1 MGALGA
7 ALAAAA
13 GAIAKTVS
21 NANKKKSGG
30 TSSGGSSGSGRSS
43 GKTTSSGGSGRSS
56 GKTIEQYQAD
66 YNAAKAKGDQAGM
79 DAAHAGAEAIRA
91 QQGYRGGADGS
102 QHISLG
108 SSGSTGS
115 TTSGTSGG
123 SSGSSS
129 GRKFYSGQYDQ
140 NLDYKALADE
150 AARNGNMAQAAIYE
164 QMRNQ
169 KITDQNLGYALTNQY
184 AQYLGQTAPNGI
196 SSAFDKTNN
205 RYDLSNSSLTSKN
218 TGAGKGVTA
227 IEPGYIGWNAGYTQD
242 FQSYIDQDTKWIQEY
257 EKALENPNLTDKMRK
272 LYQSHL
278 VAAYNDRA
286 EQEQNRNA
294 KLYAMGRPD
303 LMTDLYQDQGN
314 GTKGWLQD
322 FSSVGNGAKSLSAG
336 YIYSQEQ
343 LAARLENAFQNA
355 TSDAEREVIWRDLA
369 PIERQ
374 LGRAYDAK
382 TGQFSATTVSA
393 TRDHY
398 GKKANAA
405 GYSYGALTNGA
416 VNTDAD
422 RALLAQG
429 LQAAKDERDAAAAN
443 GMYTP
448 EWYLSNMP
456 NRESGQANDP
466 TRYNGLTEEDYK
478 ALYMQAKA
486 NGDKAGMESAH
497 AGAQAIRA
505 QQGYDGGADGS
516 KRIPLG
522 SSGTTT
528 GGSKLTSVLNL
539 PGGKL
544 AAGGIALGTLGA
556 ALAAQAAQGGTG
568 GASGTA
574 TTTGG
579 STGSSSGG
587 SSGGSYNYNN
597 GSSGSTGSSSGGSML
612 DQYNQAYE
620 DALKSL
626 MQGQEAAKQQ
636 IELGVQ
642 QNVNNLESQK
652 SEINAQLDKSNAE
665 AEKLY
670 MDAINPNGA
679 IANQLAAMG
688 LRDSGLTESSIISAG
703 NTLQNNIN
711 ANKREVASQIAK
723 VDLAITN
730 AQLEGNMQIAGVLAD
745 YAKAVADMG
754 MTNASNVLSF
764 QQWAAEF
771 EESRK
776 YNQAQ
781 LEMAQQQLAMQER
794 QLAQQQAQAQWER
807 EQAEKNWQ
815 MQQEQWAAQQ
825 QQNRVDNQQYQREY
839 VYKLIAN
846 GTLPSHET
854 IVNAGMT
861 DAEVYDMWKNVKAQM
876 AAGY

>member
-21 NANKKKSGG
+21 DANKNK
-30 TSSGGSSGSGRSS
+30 SGGSSGSGGRS
-43 GKTTSSGGSGRSS
+43 GKTRSSGGSGGSS
-56 GKTIEQYQAD
+56 GKTIEQYQQDWKDA
-66 YNAAKAKGDQAGM
+66 NARGDQAGM

-91 QQGYRGGADGS
+91 QQGYSGGADGS

-108 SSGSTGS
+108 STGSSGSTGS
-115 TTSGTSGG
+115 TMSGTSSGSPGTG
-123 SSGSSS
+123 SS
-129 GRKFYSGQYDQ
+129 RKFYSGQYDQ
-140 NLDYKALADE
+140 SLDYKALADE
-150 AARNGNMAQAAIYE
+150 AAKNGNMAQAAIYE

-169 KITDQNLGYALTNQY
+169 KIKDQNLGYALTNQY
-184 AQYLGQTAPNGI
+184 AQYLGQTGKNGL
-196 SSAFDKTNN
+196 SSIYNPSTGQVNMGT
-205 RYDLSNSSLTSKN
+205 LNSQN
-218 TGAGKGVTA
+218 TGAGVGTKTGYGEWAKGSA
-227 IEPGYIGWNAGYTQD
+227 ALTQD
-242 FQSYIDQDTKWIQEY
+242 FGRYMDDLAAQIREY
-257 EKALENPNLTDKMRK
+257 EASNDPTLKKHLPGMYNRMAIYETQLNAQKVANGAGNLVTNDW
-272 LYQSHL
+272 S
-278 VAAYNDRA
+278 AYLH
-286 EQEQNRNA
+286 ETPTSISGIGNA
-294 KLYAMGRPD
+294 
-303 LMTDLYQDQGN
+303 
-314 GTKGWLQD
+314 
-322 FSSVGNGAKSLSAG
+322 AKSLSAQQIAG
-336 YIYSQEQ
+336 YEQIAAKLEADYRNATNDYERKLIQEDLYPIQ
-343 LAARLENAFQNA
+343 LMLGRA
-355 TSDAEREVIWRDLA
+355 TSD
-369 PIERQ
+369 
-374 LGRAYDAK
+374 G
-382 TGQFSATTVSA
+382 GATWSPTTA
-393 TRDHY
+393 TPVTDHY
-398 GKKANAA
+398 GTGKD
-405 GYSYGALTNGA
+405 GTTGRSYGAWTNGT

-422 RALLAQG
+422 RAVLEAGRQKALSTRENYNEPAWDDWEGLLAG
-429 LQAAKDERDAAAAN
+429 KPRLEASA
-443 GMYTP
+443 
-448 EWYLSNMP
+448 
-456 NRESGQANDP
+456 SGGK
-466 TRYNGLTEEDYK
+466 T
-478 ALYMQAKA
+478 
-486 NGDKAGMESAH
+486 S
-497 AGAQAIRA
+497 GATT
-505 QQGYDGGADGS
+505 
-516 KRIPLG
+516 
-522 SSGTTT
+522 GTTT

-544 AAGGIALGTLGA
+544 AAGGVVLGTLGA

-568 GASGTA
+568 GASGTV

-579 STGSSSGG
+579 STGGSSGG
-587 SSGGSYNYNN
+587 SSGGSYNYNT
-597 GSSGSTGSSSGGSML
+597 GSSGSTGGSSGGSML

-636 IELGVQ
+636 IEMGVQ

-652 SEINAQLDKSNAE
+652 SDINAQLDKSNAE

-807 EQAEKNWQ
+807 EQAEKNYQ
-815 MQQEQWAAQQ
+815 LQQEQWAAQQ

-846 GTLPSHET
+846 GTLPSHQT
-854 IVNAGMT
+854 IMNAGMS
-861 DAEVYDMWKNVKAQM
+861 DAEVYEMWKNVKAQM

>member
-30 TSSGGSSGSGRSS
+30 TSSGGSSGSGGGSGTKRSS
-43 GKTTSSGGSGRSS
+43 GGGSGTKTGSGGSA
-56 GKTIEQYQAD
+56 GKTIEQYQQDWKDA
-66 YNAAKAKGDQAGM
+66 NARGDQAGM
-79 DAAHAGAEAIRA
+79 DAAHAGAQALRA
-91 QQGYRGGADGS
+91 QQGYDGGADGS

-169 KITDQNLGYALTNQY
+169 KIKDQNLGYALTNQY
-184 AQYLGQTAPNGI
+184 AQYLGQTGKNGL
-196 SSAFDKTNN
+196 SSIYNPSTGQVNTGT
-205 RYDLSNSSLTSKN
+205 LNSQN
-218 TGAGKGVTA
+218 TGAGVGTKTGYGEWAKGSA
-227 IEPGYIGWNAGYTQD
+227 ALTQD
-242 FQSYIDQDTKWIQEY
+242 FGRYMDDLAAQIKEY
-257 EKALENPNLTDKMRK
+257 EASNDPTLKKHLPGMYNRMAIYETQLNAQKVANGAGNLVTNDW
-272 LYQSHL
+272 S
-278 VAAYNDRA
+278 AYLHKTPTSISGIG
-286 EQEQNRNA
+286 NA
-294 KLYAMGRPD
+294 
-303 LMTDLYQDQGN
+303 
-314 GTKGWLQD
+314 
-322 FSSVGNGAKSLSAG
+322 AKSLSAQQIAG
-336 YIYSQEQ
+336 YEQIAAKLEADYRNATNDYERKLIQEDLYPIQ
-343 LAARLENAFQNA
+343 LMLGRA
-355 TSDAEREVIWRDLA
+355 TSD
-369 PIERQ
+369 
-374 LGRAYDAK
+374 G
-382 TGQFSATTVSA
+382 GATWSPTTA
-393 TRDHY
+393 TPVTDHY
-398 GKKANAA
+398 GTGKD
-405 GYSYGALTNGA
+405 GTTGRSYGAWTNGT

-422 RALLAQG
+422 RAVLEAGRQNALNARENYNGPAWDDWEALLAG
-429 LQAAKDERDAAAAN
+429 KPRLEADA
-443 GMYTP
+443 
-448 EWYLSNMP
+448 
-456 NRESGQANDP
+456 SGGK
-466 TRYNGLTEEDYK
+466 TSGTTT
-478 ALYMQAKA
+478 
-486 NGDKAGMESAH
+486 
-497 AGAQAIRA
+497 
-505 QQGYDGGADGS
+505 
-516 KRIPLG
+516 
-522 SSGTTT
+522 GTTT
-528 GGSKLTSVLNL
+528 GGSKLTSALNL

-579 STGSSSGG
+579 SSGSSSGG
-587 SSGGSYNYNN
+587 SSGGSYNYNT

-636 IELGVQ
+636 IEMGVQ

-652 SEINAQLDKSNAE
+652 SDINAQLDKSNAE

-794 QLAQQQAQAQWER
+794 QLAQQEAQAQWER
-807 EQAEKNWQ
+807 EQAERNWQ
-815 MQQEQWAAQQ
+815 MQQDQWEAQQ

>member
-79 DAAHAGAEAIRA
+79 DAAHAGAQALRA
-91 QQGYRGGADGS
+91 QQGYDGGADGS

-227 IEPGYIGWNAGYTQD
+227 IEPGYIGMNSGYTQD
-242 FQSYIDQDTKWIQEY
+242 FQSYIDKDTKQIQEY
-257 EKALENPNLTDKMRK
+257 EEALKNTNMDAETRK
-272 LYQSHL
+272 WYQTHL
-278 VAAYNDRA
+278 VGLYHDRA
-286 EQEQNRNA
+286 QQEQNRNA
-294 KLYAMGRPD
+294 KLTAMGRPD
-303 LMTDLYQDQGN
+303 LVTDLYQNQGN

-336 YIYSQEQ
+336 QIYSQEQ

-355 TSDAEREVIWRDLA
+355 TSDAERELIWRDLA

-486 NGDKAGMESAH
+486 KGDKAGMEAAH

-505 QQGYDGGADGS
+505 QQGYSGGEDGS

-764 QQWAAEF
+764 NQWAAEF

-781 LEMAQQQLAMQER
+781 LEMAKQQLAMQER
-794 QLAQQQAQAQWER
+794 QLAQQEAQAQWER
-807 EQAEKNWQ
+807 DQAEKNYQ
-815 MQQEQWAAQQ
+815 LQQEQWAAQQ

-854 IVNAGMT
+854 IVNAGMN
-861 DAEVYDMWKNVKAQM
+861 DAEVYEMWKNVKAQM

>member
-21 NANKKKSGG
+21 DANKKKPGG
-30 TSSGGSSGSGRSS
+30 TSSGGSSGSG
-43 GKTTSSGGSGRSS
+43 GGSGTKTGSGGSS
-56 GKTIEQYQAD
+56 GKTIEQYQQDWKDA
-66 YNAAKAKGDQAGM
+66 NARGDQAGM
-79 DAAHAGAEAIRA
+79 DAAHAGAQALRA
-91 QQGYRGGADGS
+91 QQGYDGGADGS

-108 SSGSTGS
+108 SSGSTKN
-115 TTSGTSGG
+115 TTSGTSSG
-123 SSGSSS
+123 STGSSS
-129 GRKFYSGQYDQ
+129 SRKFYSGQYDQ
-140 NLDYKALADE
+140 SLDYKALADE

-164 QMRNQ
+164 QIRNQ
-169 KITDQNLGYALTNQY
+169 KIKDQNLGYALTNQY
-184 AQYLGQTAPNGI
+184 AQYLGQTGKNGL
-196 SSAFDKTNN
+196 SSIYNPSTGQVNTGK
-205 RYDLSNSSLTSKN
+205 LNSQN
-218 TGAGKGVTA
+218 TGAGIGTKTGYGEWAKGSA
-227 IEPGYIGWNAGYTQD
+227 ALTQD
-242 FQSYIDQDTKWIQEY
+242 FGRYMDDLATQIKEY
-257 EKALENPNLTDKMRK
+257 EASNDPTLKKHLPGMYNRMAIYETQLNAQKVANGAGNLVTNDW
-272 LYQSHL
+272 S
-278 VAAYNDRA
+278 AYLHKTPTSISGIG
-286 EQEQNRNA
+286 NA
-294 KLYAMGRPD
+294 
-303 LMTDLYQDQGN
+303 
-314 GTKGWLQD
+314 
-322 FSSVGNGAKSLSAG
+322 AKSLSAQQIAG
-336 YIYSQEQ
+336 YEQIAAKLEADYRNATNDYERKLIQEDLYPIQ
-343 LAARLENAFQNA
+343 LMLGRA
-355 TSDAEREVIWRDLA
+355 TSD
-369 PIERQ
+369 
-374 LGRAYDAK
+374 G
-382 TGQFSATTVSA
+382 GATWSPTTA
-393 TRDHY
+393 TPVTDHY
-398 GKKANAA
+398 GTGKD
-405 GYSYGALTNGA
+405 GTTGRSYGAWTNGT

-422 RALLAQG
+422 RAVLEAGRQKALSARENYNEPAWDDWEGLLAG
-429 LQAAKDERDAAAAN
+429 KPRLEASA
-443 GMYTP
+443 
-448 EWYLSNMP
+448 
-456 NRESGQANDP
+456 SGGK
-466 TRYNGLTEEDYK
+466 T
-478 ALYMQAKA
+478 
-486 NGDKAGMESAH
+486 S
-497 AGAQAIRA
+497 GATT
-505 QQGYDGGADGS
+505 
-516 KRIPLG
+516 
-522 SSGTTT
+522 GTTT
-528 GGSKLTSVLNL
+528 GGSKLTSALNL

-568 GASGTA
+568 GASGTV

-579 STGSSSGG
+579 SSGSSSGG
-587 SSGGSYNYNN
+587 SSGGSYNYNT

-652 SEINAQLDKSNAE
+652 SDINAQLDKSNAE

-781 LEMAQQQLAMQER
+781 LEMAQQQLAMQEK
-794 QLAQQQAQAQWER
+794 QLAQQEAQAQWER
-807 EQAEKNWQ
+807 EQAEKNYQ
-815 MQQEQWAAQQ
+815 LQQEQWAAQQ
-825 QQNRVDNQQYQREY
+825 QQNRVDNQQYQRDY

>member
-1 MGALGA
+1 MAFG
-7 ALAAAA
+7 LAAAVGA
-13 GAIAKTVS
+13 AIAKAVKTAS
-21 NANKKKSGG
+21 DTAKKKG
-30 TSSGGSSGSGRSS
+30 TSSGGSGGRSGKTTSSGRSS

-56 GKTIEQYQAD
+56 GKTIEQYQQDWKDA
-66 YNAAKAKGDQAGM
+66 NARGDQAGM
-79 DAAHAGAEAIRA
+79 DAAHAGAQALRA
-91 QQGYRGGADGS
+91 QQGYDGGADGS

-108 SSGSTGS
+108 SSGSTKN
-115 TTSGTSGG
+115 TTSGTSSG
-123 SSGSSS
+123 STGSSS
-129 GRKFYSGQYDQ
+129 SRKFYSGQYDQ
-140 NLDYKALADE
+140 SLDYKALADE
-150 AARNGNMAQAAIYE
+150 AAKNGNMAQAAIYE

-169 KITDQNLGYALTNQY
+169 KIKDQNLGYALTNQY
-184 AQYLGQTAPNGI
+184 AQYLGQTGTNGL
-196 SSAFDKTNN
+196 SSIYNPSTGQVNTGT
-205 RYDLSNSSLTSKN
+205 LNSQN
-218 TGAGKGVTA
+218 TGAGVGTTTGYGEWAKGSA
-227 IEPGYIGWNAGYTQD
+227 ALTQNFGRYMD
-242 FQSYIDQDTKWIQEY
+242 DLAAQIKEY
-257 EKALENPNLTDKMRK
+257 EASNDPTLKKHLPGMYNRMAIYETQLNAQKVANGAGNLVTNDW
-272 LYQSHL
+272 S
-278 VAAYNDRA
+278 AYLH
-286 EQEQNRNA
+286 ETPTSISGIGNA
-294 KLYAMGRPD
+294 
-303 LMTDLYQDQGN
+303 
-314 GTKGWLQD
+314 
-322 FSSVGNGAKSLSAG
+322 AKSLSAQQIAG
-336 YIYSQEQ
+336 YEQIAAKLEADYKNATNDYERKLIQEDLYTIQ
-343 LAARLENAFQNA
+343 LMLGRA
-355 TSDAEREVIWRDLA
+355 TSD
-369 PIERQ
+369 
-374 LGRAYDAK
+374 G
-382 TGQFSATTVSA
+382 GATWSPTTA
-393 TRDHY
+393 TPVTDHY
-398 GKKANAA
+398 GTGKD
-405 GYSYGALTNGA
+405 GTTGRSYGAWTNGT

-422 RALLAQG
+422 RAVLEAGRQQALSARENYNKPAWDDWEGLLAG
-429 LQAAKDERDAAAAN
+429 KPRLEASA
-443 GMYTP
+443 
-448 EWYLSNMP
+448 
-456 NRESGQANDP
+456 SGGK
-466 TRYNGLTEEDYK
+466 TSGTTT
-478 ALYMQAKA
+478 
-486 NGDKAGMESAH
+486 
-497 AGAQAIRA
+497 
-505 QQGYDGGADGS
+505 
-516 KRIPLG
+516 
-522 SSGTTT
+522 GTTT
-528 GGSKLTSVLNL
+528 GGSKLTSALNL

-568 GASGTA
+568 GAYGTV

-652 SEINAQLDKSNAE
+652 SEINAQLDKNNAE

-781 LEMAQQQLAMQER
+781 LEMAQQQLAMQEK
-794 QLAQQQAQAQWER
+794 QLAQQEAQAQWER
-807 EQAEKNWQ
+807 DQAEKNYQ
-815 MQQEQWAAQQ
+815 FQQEQWAAQQ
-825 QQNRVDNQQYQREY
+825 QQNRVDNQQYQRDY

-846 GTLPSHET
+846 GTLPSHQT
-854 IVNAGMT
+854 IMNAGMS
-861 DAEVYDMWKNVKAQM
+861 DAEVYEMWKNVKAQM

>member
-21 NANKKKSGG
+21 SSNKKKPGG
-30 TSSGGSSGSGRSS
+30 TSSGGSSGSGSSSGTKRSS
-43 GKTTSSGGSGRSS
+43 GGGSGTKTSS
-56 GKTIEQYQAD
+56 GKTIEQYQQDWKDA
-66 YNAAKAKGDQAGM
+66 NARGDQAGM

-108 SSGSTGS
+108 STGSTGS
-115 TTSGTSGG
+115 TTSGR
-123 SSGSSS
+123 SSGSTGSS
-129 GRKFYSGQYDQ
+129 SSRKFYSGQYDQ
-140 NLDYKALADE
+140 SLDYKALADE

-169 KITDQNLGYALTNQY
+169 KIKDQNLGYALTNQY
-184 AQYLGQTAPNGI
+184 AQYLGQTGTNGL
-196 SSAFDKTNN
+196 SSIYNPKTGQVNTGT
-205 RYDLSNSSLTSKN
+205 LNSQN
-218 TGAGKGVTA
+218 TGAGVGTKTGYGEWAKGSA
-227 IEPGYIGWNAGYTQD
+227 ALTQD
-242 FQSYIDQDTKWIQEY
+242 FGRYMDDLAAQIKEY
-257 EKALENPNLTDKMRK
+257 EASNDPTLKKHLPGMYNRMAIYETQLNAQKVANGAGNLVTNDW
-272 LYQSHL
+272 S
-278 VAAYNDRA
+278 AYLHKTPTSISGIG
-286 EQEQNRNA
+286 NA
-294 KLYAMGRPD
+294 
-303 LMTDLYQDQGN
+303 
-314 GTKGWLQD
+314 
-322 FSSVGNGAKSLSAG
+322 AKSLSAQQIAG
-336 YIYSQEQ
+336 YEQIAAKLEADYRNATNDYERKLIQEDLYPIQ
-343 LAARLENAFQNA
+343 LMLGRA
-355 TSDAEREVIWRDLA
+355 TSD
-369 PIERQ
+369 
-374 LGRAYDAK
+374 G
-382 TGQFSATTVSA
+382 GATWSPTTA
-393 TRDHY
+393 TPVTDHY
-398 GKKANAA
+398 GTGKD
-405 GYSYGALTNGA
+405 GTTGRSYGAWTNGT

-422 RALLAQG
+422 RAVLEAGRQNALNARENYNGPAWDDWEALLAG
-429 LQAAKDERDAAAAN
+429 KPRLEADA
-443 GMYTP
+443 
-448 EWYLSNMP
+448 
-456 NRESGQANDP
+456 SGGK
-466 TRYNGLTEEDYK
+466 TSGTTT
-478 ALYMQAKA
+478 
-486 NGDKAGMESAH
+486 
-497 AGAQAIRA
+497 
-505 QQGYDGGADGS
+505 
-516 KRIPLG
+516 
-522 SSGTTT
+522 GTTT
-528 GGSKLTSVLNL
+528 GGSKLTSALNL

-579 STGSSSGG
+579 SSGSSSGG
-587 SSGGSYNYNN
+587 SSGGSYNYNT

-636 IELGVQ
+636 IEMGVQ

-652 SEINAQLDKSNAE
+652 SDINAQLDKSNAE

-723 VDLAITN
+723 GDLAITN

-764 QQWAAEF
+764 NQWAAEF

>member
-21 NANKKKSGG
+21 NANKKKSSG
-30 TSSGGSSGSGRSS
+30 TSSGGSSGSGGGS
-43 GKTTSSGGSGRSS
+43 GTKLSSGGSS
-56 GKTIEQYQAD
+56 GKTIEQYQKDWKDA
-66 YNAAKAKGDQAGM
+66 NARGDQAGM
-79 DAAHAGAEAIRA
+79 DAAHAGAQALRA
-91 QQGYRGGADGS
+91 QQGYDGGADGS

-108 SSGSTGS
+108 SSGSTKN
-115 TTSGTSGG
+115 TTSGTSSG
-123 SSGSSS
+123 STGSSS
-129 GRKFYSGQYDQ
+129 SRKFYSGQYDQ
-140 NLDYKALADE
+140 SLDYKALADE
-150 AARNGNMAQAAIYE
+150 AAKNGNMAQAAIYE

-184 AQYLGQTAPNGI
+184 AQYLGQTGTNGL
-196 SSAFDKTNN
+196 SSIYNPKTGQVNTGT
-205 RYDLSNSSLTSKN
+205 LNSQN
-218 TGAGKGVTA
+218 TGAGVGTTTGYGEWAKGSA
-227 IEPGYIGWNAGYTQD
+227 ALTQD
-242 FQSYIDQDTKWIQEY
+242 FGRYMDDLATQIREY
-257 EKALENPNLTDKMRK
+257 EASNDPTLKK
-272 LYQSHL
+272 HL
-278 VAAYNDRA
+278 PGMYNRMAIYETQLNAQKVA
-286 EQEQNRNA
+286 
-294 KLYAMGRPD
+294 
-303 LMTDLYQDQGN
+303 
-314 GTKGWLQD
+314 
-322 FSSVGNGAKSLSAG
+322 NGAGNLVTNDWSAYLHETPTSISGIGNAARSLSAQQIAG
-336 YIYSQEQ
+336 YEQIAAKLEADYKNATNDYERKLIQEDLYPIQ
-343 LAARLENAFQNA
+343 LMLGRA
-355 TSDAEREVIWRDLA
+355 TSD
-369 PIERQ
+369 
-374 LGRAYDAK
+374 G
-382 TGQFSATTVSA
+382 GATWSPTTA
-393 TRDHY
+393 TPVTDHY
-398 GKKANAA
+398 GTGKD
-405 GYSYGALTNGA
+405 GTTGRSYGAWTNGT

-422 RALLAQG
+422 RAVLEAGRQKALSARENYNKPAWDDWEGLLAG
-429 LQAAKDERDAAAAN
+429 KPRLEASA
-443 GMYTP
+443 
-448 EWYLSNMP
+448 
-456 NRESGQANDP
+456 SGGKTSGTTA
-466 TRYNGLTEEDYK
+466 
-478 ALYMQAKA
+478 
-486 NGDKAGMESAH
+486 
-497 AGAQAIRA
+497 
-505 QQGYDGGADGS
+505 
-516 KRIPLG
+516 
-522 SSGTTT
+522 GTTT
-528 GGSKLTSVLNL
+528 GGSKLTSALNL

-544 AAGGIALGTLGA
+544 AAGGAVLGTLGA

-568 GASGTA
+568 GASGTV
-574 TTTGG
+574 TTSGG
-579 STGSSSGG
+579 SSGSSSGG
-587 SSGGSYNYNN
+587 SSGGSYNYNT

-636 IELGVQ
+636 IEMGVQ

-764 QQWAAEF
+764 NQWAAEF

-846 GTLPSHET
+846 GTLPSHQT
-854 IVNAGMT
+854 IMNAGMS

-876 AAGY
+876 EAGY

>member
-21 NANKKKSGG
+21 NANKKKSSG
-30 TSSGGSSGSGRSS
+30 TSSGGSSGSGGGS
-43 GKTTSSGGSGRSS
+43 GTKLSSGGSS
-56 GKTIEQYQAD
+56 GKTIEQYQKDWKDA
-66 YNAAKAKGDQAGM
+66 NARGDQAGM
-79 DAAHAGAEAIRA
+79 DAAHAGAQALRA
-91 QQGYRGGADGS
+91 QQGYDGGADGS

-108 SSGSTGS
+108 SSGSTKN
-115 TTSGTSGG
+115 TTSGTSSG
-123 SSGSSS
+123 STGSSS
-129 GRKFYSGQYDQ
+129 SRKFYSGQYDQ
-140 NLDYKALADE
+140 SLDYKALADE
-150 AARNGNMAQAAIYE
+150 AAKNGNMAQAAIYE

-169 KITDQNLGYALTNQY
+169 KIKDQNLGYALTNQY
-184 AQYLGQTAPNGI
+184 AQYLGQTGKNGL
-196 SSAFDKTNN
+196 SSIYNPSTGQVNTGT
-205 RYDLSNSSLTSKN
+205 LNSQN
-218 TGAGKGVTA
+218 TGAGVGTKTGYGEWAKGSA
-227 IEPGYIGWNAGYTQD
+227 ALTQD
-242 FQSYIDQDTKWIQEY
+242 FGRYMDDLAAQIKEY
-257 EKALENPNLTDKMRK
+257 EASNDPTLKKHLPGMYNRMAIYETQLNAQKVANGAGNLVTNDW
-272 LYQSHL
+272 S
-278 VAAYNDRA
+278 AYLH
-286 EQEQNRNA
+286 ETPTSISGIGNA
-294 KLYAMGRPD
+294 
-303 LMTDLYQDQGN
+303 
-314 GTKGWLQD
+314 
-322 FSSVGNGAKSLSAG
+322 AKSLSAQQIAG
-336 YIYSQEQ
+336 YEQ
-343 LAARLENAFQNA
+343 IAAKLEADYKNATNDYERKLIQQDLYPIQLMLGRA
-355 TSDAEREVIWRDLA
+355 TSD
-369 PIERQ
+369 
-374 LGRAYDAK
+374 G
-382 TGQFSATTVSA
+382 GATWSPTTA
-393 TRDHY
+393 TPVTDHY
-398 GKKANAA
+398 GTGKD
-405 GYSYGALTNGA
+405 GTTGRSYGAWTNGT

-422 RALLAQG
+422 RAVLEAGRQQALSARENYNKPAWDDWEGLLAG
-429 LQAAKDERDAAAAN
+429 KPRLEASA
-443 GMYTP
+443 
-448 EWYLSNMP
+448 
-456 NRESGQANDP
+456 SGGK
-466 TRYNGLTEEDYK
+466 T
-478 ALYMQAKA
+478 
-486 NGDKAGMESAH
+486 S
-497 AGAQAIRA
+497 GATT
-505 QQGYDGGADGS
+505 
-516 KRIPLG
+516 
-522 SSGTTT
+522 GTTT
-528 GGSKLTSVLNL
+528 GGSKLTSALNL

-568 GASGTA
+568 GASGTV

-579 STGSSSGG
+579 SSGSSSGG
-587 SSGGSYNYNN
+587 SSGGSYNYNT

-636 IELGVQ
+636 IEMGVQ

-781 LEMAQQQLAMQER
+781 LEMAQQQLAMQEK
-794 QLAQQQAQAQWER
+794 QLAQQEAQAQWER
-807 EQAEKNWQ
+807 EQAEKNYQ
-815 MQQEQWAAQQ
+815 LQQEQWAAQQ
-825 QQNRVDNQQYQREY
+825 QQNRVDNQQYQRDY

>member
-1 MGALGA
+1 MAFG
-7 ALAAAA
+7 LAAAVGA
-13 GAIAKTVS
+13 AIAKAVKTAS
-21 NANKKKSGG
+21 DTTKKKG

-91 QQGYRGGADGS
+91 QQGYRGGADGT
-102 QHISLG
+102 QHININP
-108 SSGSTGS
+108 
-115 TTSGTSGG
+115 GTSA
-123 SSGSSS
+123 SP
-129 GRKFYSGQYDQ
+129 KYNTQTGQ
-140 NLDYKALADE
+140 NMDYKAMMDAADD
-150 AARNGNMAQAAIYE
+150 NWTKGYYE
-164 QMRNQ
+164 NLRNQ
-169 KITDQNLGYALTNQY
+169 KIDSLGLPYEKTYTYQQY
-184 AQYLGQTAPNGI
+184 YNQTAPNGI

-294 KLYAMGRPD
+294 KLYAMGRHD

-456 NRESGQANDP
+456 NRESGQSNDP

-505 QQGYDGGADGS
+505 QQGYSGGEDGS

-522 SSGTTT
+522 SSSKTT
-528 GGSKLTSVLNL
+528 GTAQGANL
-539 PGGKL
+539 PGVGLALGGMTLGGLGLAGIVNGALDNALATQQVTQPTYKLPEIEMPEFSGGGYDMGGWDQINSMYEQQQNAMNAANQAAIDQAINQIQSQIPGVNQNYEDAARQYYINQMQQKKKLPEQL
-544 AAGGIALGTLGA
+544 AAAGISNQGA
-556 ALAAQAAQGGTG
+556 AESTLSKINSDYTGALNSADVARQNALSDINNSIANAQLQGTAQAAE
-568 GASGTA
+568 S
-574 TTTGG
+574 
-579 STGSSSGG
+579 
-587 SSGGSYNYNN
+587 
-597 GSSGSTGSSSGGSML
+597 
-612 DQYNQAYE
+612 
-620 DALKSL
+620 
-626 MQGQEAAKQQ
+626 AAQ
-636 IELGVQ
+636 LA
-642 QNVNNLESQK
+642 SQK
-652 SEINAQLDKSNAE
+652 ASAYQNWLAQ
-665 AEKLY
+665 
-670 MDAINPNGA
+670 
-679 IANQLAAMG
+679 QQ
-688 LRDSGLTESSIISAG
+688 SA
-703 NTLQNNIN
+703 
-711 ANKREVASQIAK
+711 
-723 VDLAITN
+723 
-730 AQLEGNMQIAGVLAD
+730 
-745 YAKAVADMG
+745 
-754 MTNASNVLSF
+754 
-764 QQWAAEF
+764 QQ
-771 EESRK
+771 
-776 YNQAQ
+776 
-781 LEMAQQQLAMQER
+781 AQQQLAMQYYQNQIANQQWQNQFDYQKQQDAIAN
-794 QLAQQQAQAQWER
+794 QLAQKQYQDSLYRDEAER
-807 EQAEKNWQ
+807 RLQ
-815 MQQEQWAAQQ
+815 
-825 QQNRVDNQQYQREY
+825 NQQYNRNQLIQLMQIG
-839 VYKLIAN
+839 YKPTAQDAANTGYTLAQLNQMYNQFVTARAN
-846 GTLPSHET
+846 GYL
-854 IVNAGMT
+854 N
-861 DAEVYDMWKNVKAQM
+861 
-876 AAGY
+876 

>member
-13 GAIAKTVS
+13 GAIIKTVS
-21 NANKKKSGG
+21 NANNKKPGG
-30 TSSGGSSGSGRSS
+30 TSSGGSSGSGGGS
-43 GKTTSSGGSGRSS
+43 GTKPSSGGSS
-56 GKTIEQYQAD
+56 GKTIEQYQQDWKDA
-66 YNAAKAKGDQAGM
+66 NARGDQAGM
-79 DAAHAGAEAIRA
+79 DAAHAGAQALRA
-91 QQGYRGGADGS
+91 QQGYDGGADGS

-108 SSGSTGS
+108 STGSTGS
-115 TTSGTSGG
+115 TTSGTSSGG

-129 GRKFYSGQYDQ
+129 SRKFYSGQYDQ
-140 NLDYKALADE
+140 SLDYKALADE
-150 AARNGNMAQAAIYE
+150 AAKNGNMAQAAIYE

-169 KITDQNLGYALTNQY
+169 KIKDQNLGYALTNQY
-184 AQYLGQTAPNGI
+184 AQYLGQTGKNGL
-196 SSAFDKTNN
+196 SSIYNPSTGTVNTGM
-205 RYDLSNSSLTSKN
+205 LNSQN
-218 TGAGKGVTA
+218 TGAGVGTKTGYGEWAKGSA
-227 IEPGYIGWNAGYTQD
+227 ALTQD
-242 FQSYIDQDTKWIQEY
+242 FGRYMDDLAAQIKEY
-257 EKALENPNLTDKMRK
+257 EASNDPTLKK
-272 LYQSHL
+272 HL
-278 VAAYNDRA
+278 PGMYNRMAIYETQLNAQKVA
-286 EQEQNRNA
+286 
-294 KLYAMGRPD
+294 
-303 LMTDLYQDQGN
+303 
-314 GTKGWLQD
+314 
-322 FSSVGNGAKSLSAG
+322 NGAGNLVTNDWSAYLHKTPTSISGIGNAARSLSAQQIAG
-336 YIYSQEQ
+336 YEQIAAKLEADYKNATNDYERKLIQEDLYPIQ
-343 LAARLENAFQNA
+343 LMLGRA
-355 TSDAEREVIWRDLA
+355 TSD
-369 PIERQ
+369 
-374 LGRAYDAK
+374 G
-382 TGQFSATTVSA
+382 GATWSPTTA
-393 TRDHY
+393 TPVTDHY
-398 GKKANAA
+398 GTGKD
-405 GYSYGALTNGA
+405 GTTGRSYGAWTNGT

-422 RALLAQG
+422 RAVLEAGRQQALSARENYNKPAWDDWEGLLAG
-429 LQAAKDERDAAAAN
+429 KPRLEASA
-443 GMYTP
+443 
-448 EWYLSNMP
+448 
-456 NRESGQANDP
+456 SGGK
-466 TRYNGLTEEDYK
+466 TSGTTT
-478 ALYMQAKA
+478 
-486 NGDKAGMESAH
+486 
-497 AGAQAIRA
+497 
-505 QQGYDGGADGS
+505 
-516 KRIPLG
+516 
-522 SSGTTT
+522 GTTT
-528 GGSKLTSVLNL
+528 GGSKLTSALNL

-544 AAGGIALGTLGA
+544 AAGGAALGTLGA

-568 GASGTA
+568 GASGTV

-579 STGSSSGG
+579 SSGSSSGG
-587 SSGGSYNYNN
+587 SSGGSYNYNT

-636 IELGVQ
+636 IEMGVQ

-652 SEINAQLDKSNAE
+652 SDINAQLDKSNAE

-781 LEMAQQQLAMQER
+781 LEMAQQQLAMQEK
-794 QLAQQQAQAQWER
+794 QLAQQEAQAQWER
-807 EQAEKNWQ
+807 EQAEKNYQ

-846 GTLPSHET
+846 GTLPSHQT
-854 IVNAGMT
+854 IMNAGMS
-861 DAEVYDMWKNVKAQM
+861 DAEVYEMWKNVKAQM

>member
-13 GAIAKTVS
+13 GAIIKTVS
-21 NANKKKSGG
+21 SANNKKPGG
-30 TSSGGSSGSGRSS
+30 TSSGGSSGSGGGS
-43 GKTTSSGGSGRSS
+43 GTKPSSGGSS
-56 GKTIEQYQAD
+56 GKTIEQYQKDWKDA
-66 YNAAKAKGDQAGM
+66 NARGDQAGM
-79 DAAHAGAEAIRA
+79 DAAHAGAQALRA
-91 QQGYRGGADGS
+91 QQGYDGGADGS

-108 SSGSTGS
+108 SSGSTKN
-115 TTSGTSGG
+115 TTSGTSSGG

-129 GRKFYSGQYDQ
+129 SRKFYSGPYDQ
-140 NLDYKALADE
+140 SLDYKALADE
-150 AARNGNMAQAAIYE
+150 AAKNGNMTQAAIYE

-169 KITDQNLGYALTNQY
+169 KIKDQNLGYALTNQY
-184 AQYLGQTAPNGI
+184 AQYLGQTGTNGL
-196 SSAFDKTNN
+196 SSIYNPSTGQVNTGK
-205 RYDLSNSSLTSKN
+205 LNSQN
-218 TGAGKGVTA
+218 TGAGVGTKTGYGEWAKGSA
-227 IEPGYIGWNAGYTQD
+227 ALTQD
-242 FQSYIDQDTKWIQEY
+242 FGRYMDDLAAQIKEY
-257 EKALENPNLTDKMRK
+257 EASNDPTLKKHLPGMYNRMAIYETQLNAQKVANGAGNLVTNDW
-272 LYQSHL
+272 S
-278 VAAYNDRA
+278 AYLH
-286 EQEQNRNA
+286 ETPTSISGIGNA
-294 KLYAMGRPD
+294 
-303 LMTDLYQDQGN
+303 
-314 GTKGWLQD
+314 
-322 FSSVGNGAKSLSAG
+322 AKSLSAQQIAG
-336 YIYSQEQ
+336 YEQIAAKLEADYRNATNDYERKLIQEDLYPIQ
-343 LAARLENAFQNA
+343 LMLGRA
-355 TSDAEREVIWRDLA
+355 TSD
-369 PIERQ
+369 
-374 LGRAYDAK
+374 G
-382 TGQFSATTVSA
+382 GATWSPTTA
-393 TRDHY
+393 TPVTDHY
-398 GKKANAA
+398 GTGKD
-405 GYSYGALTNGA
+405 GTTGRSYGAWTNGT

-422 RALLAQG
+422 RAVLEAGRKKALSARENYNEPAWDDWEGLLAG
-429 LQAAKDERDAAAAN
+429 KPRLEAAA
-443 GMYTP
+443 
-448 EWYLSNMP
+448 S
-456 NRESGQANDP
+456 SGK
-466 TRYNGLTEEDYK
+466 TSGTTT
-478 ALYMQAKA
+478 
-486 NGDKAGMESAH
+486 
-497 AGAQAIRA
+497 
-505 QQGYDGGADGS
+505 
-516 KRIPLG
+516 
-522 SSGTTT
+522 GTTT

-568 GASGTA
+568 GASGTV

-597 GSSGSTGSSSGGSML
+597 GSSGSSGSTGSSSGGSML

-652 SEINAQLDKSNAE
+652 SDINAQLDKSNAE

-711 ANKREVASQIAK
+711 ENKREVASQIAK

-764 QQWAAEF
+764 NQWAAEF

-781 LEMAQQQLAMQER
+781 LEMAQQQLAMQEK

-854 IVNAGMT
+854 IMNAGMS

>member
-1 MGALGA
+1 MAFG
-7 ALAAAA
+7 LAAAVGA
-13 GAIAKTVS
+13 AIAKAVKTAS
-21 NANKKKSGG
+21 DTTKKKG

-79 DAAHAGAEAIRA
+79 DAAHAGAQAIRA
-91 QQGYRGGADGS
+91 QQGY
-102 QHISLG
+102 
-108 SSGSTGS
+108 
-115 TTSGTSGG
+115 SGG
-123 SSGSSS
+123 SDGTQHININPGTSASP
-129 GRKFYSGQYDQ
+129 KYNTQTGQ
-140 NLDYKALADE
+140 NMDYKAMMDAADD
-150 AARNGNMAQAAIYE
+150 NWTKGYYE
-164 QMRNQ
+164 NLRNQ
-169 KITDQNLGYALTNQY
+169 KIDSLGLPYEKTYTYQQY
-184 AQYLGQTAPNGI
+184 YNQTAPNGI

-294 KLYAMGRPD
+294 KLYAMGRSD

-478 ALYMQAKA
+478 ALYIQAKA
-486 NGDKAGMESAH
+486 NGDKAGMEAAH

-505 QQGYDGGADGS
+505 QQGYDGGEDGS
-516 KRIPLG
+516 KRIPIG
-522 SSGTTT
+522 SSDKTT
-528 GGSKLTSVLNL
+528 GTAQGANFPGVGLALGGMTLGGLGLSGIVSGALDNALATQQVTQPTYTLPEIEMPDFSGGGYDMGGWDQINSMYEQQQNAMNAANQAAIDQAINQIQSQIPGVNQNYEDAARQYYINQMQQKKKL
-539 PGGKL
+539 PEQL
-544 AAGGIALGTLGA
+544 AAAGISNQGA
-556 ALAAQAAQGGTG
+556 AESTLSKINSDYTGALNSADVARQNALSDINNSIANAQLQGTAQAAE
-568 GASGTA
+568 S
-574 TTTGG
+574 
-579 STGSSSGG
+579 
-587 SSGGSYNYNN
+587 
-597 GSSGSTGSSSGGSML
+597 
-612 DQYNQAYE
+612 
-620 DALKSL
+620 
-626 MQGQEAAKQQ
+626 AAQ
-636 IELGVQ
+636 LA
-642 QNVNNLESQK
+642 SQK
-652 SEINAQLDKSNAE
+652 ASAYQNWLAQ
-665 AEKLY
+665 
-670 MDAINPNGA
+670 
-679 IANQLAAMG
+679 QQ
-688 LRDSGLTESSIISAG
+688 SA
-703 NTLQNNIN
+703 
-711 ANKREVASQIAK
+711 
-723 VDLAITN
+723 
-730 AQLEGNMQIAGVLAD
+730 
-745 YAKAVADMG
+745 
-754 MTNASNVLSF
+754 
-764 QQWAAEF
+764 QQ
-771 EESRK
+771 
-776 YNQAQ
+776 
-781 LEMAQQQLAMQER
+781 AQQQLAMQYYQNQIANQQWQQQFDYQKQQDAIAN
-794 QLAQQQAQAQWER
+794 QLAQKQYQDSLYRDEAER
-807 EQAEKNWQ
+807 RLQ
-815 MQQEQWAAQQ
+815 
-825 QQNRVDNQQYQREY
+825 NQQYNRNQLIQLMQIG
-839 VYKLIAN
+839 YKPTAQDAANTGYTLAQLNQMYNQFVTARAN
-846 GTLPSHET
+846 GYL
-854 IVNAGMT
+854 N
-861 DAEVYDMWKNVKAQM
+861 
-876 AAGY
+876 

>member
-1 MGALGA
+1 MAFG
-7 ALAAAA
+7 LAAAVGA
-13 GAIAKTVS
+13 AIAKAVKTAS
-21 NANKKKSGG
+21 DTTKKKG

-79 DAAHAGAEAIRA
+79 DAAHRGAEALRA
-91 QQGYRGGADGS
+91 QQGY
-102 QHISLG
+102 
-108 SSGSTGS
+108 
-115 TTSGTSGG
+115 SGG
-123 SSGSSS
+123 SDGTQHININPGTSASP
-129 GRKFYSGQYDQ
+129 KYNTQTGQ
-140 NLDYKALADE
+140 NMDYKAMMDAADD
-150 AARNGNMAQAAIYE
+150 NWTKGYYE
-164 QMRNQ
+164 NLRNQ
-169 KITDQNLGYALTNQY
+169 KIDSLGLPYEKTYTYQQY
-184 AQYLGQTAPNGI
+184 YNQTAPNGI

-227 IEPGYIGWNAGYTQD
+227 IEPGYLGWHAGYTQD

-294 KLYAMGRPD
+294 KLYAMGRHD

-355 TSDAEREVIWRDLA
+355 TNDAERELIWRDLA

-478 ALYMQAKA
+478 ALYIQAKA
-486 NGDKAGMESAH
+486 KGDKEGMEAAH

-505 QQGYDGGADGS
+505 QQGYSGGEDGS

-522 SSGTTT
+522 SSGKTT
-528 GGSKLTSVLNL
+528 GTTQGVNL
-539 PGGKL
+539 PGVGLALGGMTLGGLGLSGIVSGALDNALATQQVTQPTYTLPEIEMPDFSGGGYDMGGWDQINSMYEQQQNAMNAANQAAIDQAINQIQSQIPGVNQNYEDAARQYYINQMQQKKKLPEQL
-544 AAGGIALGTLGA
+544 AAAGISNQGA
-556 ALAAQAAQGGTG
+556 AESTLSKINSDYTGALNSADVARQNALSEINNSIANAQLQGTAQAAE
-568 GASGTA
+568 S
-574 TTTGG
+574 
-579 STGSSSGG
+579 
-587 SSGGSYNYNN
+587 
-597 GSSGSTGSSSGGSML
+597 
-612 DQYNQAYE
+612 
-620 DALKSL
+620 
-626 MQGQEAAKQQ
+626 AAQ
-636 IELGVQ
+636 LA
-642 QNVNNLESQK
+642 SQK
-652 SEINAQLDKSNAE
+652 ASAYQNWLAQ
-665 AEKLY
+665 
-670 MDAINPNGA
+670 
-679 IANQLAAMG
+679 QQ
-688 LRDSGLTESSIISAG
+688 SA
-703 NTLQNNIN
+703 
-711 ANKREVASQIAK
+711 
-723 VDLAITN
+723 
-730 AQLEGNMQIAGVLAD
+730 
-745 YAKAVADMG
+745 
-754 MTNASNVLSF
+754 
-764 QQWAAEF
+764 QQ
-771 EESRK
+771 
-776 YNQAQ
+776 
-781 LEMAQQQLAMQER
+781 AQQQLAMQYYQNQIANQQWQNQFDYQKQQDAIAN
-794 QLAQQQAQAQWER
+794 QLAQKQYQDSLYRDEAER
-807 EQAEKNWQ
+807 RLQ
-815 MQQEQWAAQQ
+815 
-825 QQNRVDNQQYQREY
+825 NQQYNRNQLIQLMQIG
-839 VYKLIAN
+839 YKPTAQDAANTGYTLAQLNQMYNQFVTARAN
-846 GTLPSHET
+846 GYL
-854 IVNAGMT
+854 N
-861 DAEVYDMWKNVKAQM
+861 
-876 AAGY
+876 

>member
-21 NANKKKSGG
+21 STNKKKSGG

-66 YNAAKAKGDQAGM
+66 YNAAKAKGDTAGM
-79 DAAHAGAEAIRA
+79 NAAHQGAEALRA
-91 QQGYRGGADGS
+91 KQGYSGGADGS

-108 SSGSTGS
+108 SSGSTKN
-115 TTSGTSGG
+115 TTSGTSSG
-123 SSGSSS
+123 STGSSS
-129 GRKFYSGQYDQ
+129 SRKFYSGQYDQ
-140 NLDYKALADE
+140 SLDYKALADD
-150 AARNGNMAQAAIYE
+150 AAKNGNMAQAAIYE

-169 KITDQNLGYALTNQY
+169 KIKDQNLGYALTNQY
-184 AQYLGQTAPNGI
+184 AQYLGQTGTNGL
-196 SSAFDKTNN
+196 SSIYNPSTGQVNTGK
-205 RYDLSNSSLTSKN
+205 LNSQN
-218 TGAGKGVTA
+218 TGAGMGTTTGYGEWAKGSA
-227 IEPGYIGWNAGYTQD
+227 ALTQD
-242 FQSYIDQDTKWIQEY
+242 FGRYMDDLAAQIKEY
-257 EKALENPNLTDKMRK
+257 EASNDPTLKKHLPGMYNRMAIYETQLNAQKVANGAGNLVTNDW
-272 LYQSHL
+272 S
-278 VAAYNDRA
+278 AYLH
-286 EQEQNRNA
+286 ETPTSISGIGNA
-294 KLYAMGRPD
+294 
-303 LMTDLYQDQGN
+303 
-314 GTKGWLQD
+314 
-322 FSSVGNGAKSLSAG
+322 AKSLSAQQIAG
-336 YIYSQEQ
+336 YEQ
-343 LAARLENAFQNA
+343 IAAKLEADYKNATNDYERKLIQQDLYPIQLMLGRA
-355 TSDAEREVIWRDLA
+355 TSD
-369 PIERQ
+369 
-374 LGRAYDAK
+374 G
-382 TGQFSATTVSA
+382 GATWSPTTA
-393 TRDHY
+393 TPVTDHY
-398 GKKANAA
+398 GTGKD
-405 GYSYGALTNGA
+405 GTTGRSYGAWTNGT

-422 RALLAQG
+422 RAVLEAGRQKALNARENYNGPAWDDWEALLAG
-429 LQAAKDERDAAAAN
+429 KPRLEADA
-443 GMYTP
+443 
-448 EWYLSNMP
+448 
-456 NRESGQANDP
+456 SGGKTSGTTA
-466 TRYNGLTEEDYK
+466 
-478 ALYMQAKA
+478 
-486 NGDKAGMESAH
+486 
-497 AGAQAIRA
+497 
-505 QQGYDGGADGS
+505 
-516 KRIPLG
+516 
-522 SSGTTT
+522 GTTT
-528 GGSKLTSVLNL
+528 GGSKLTSALNL

-568 GASGTA
+568 GASGTV

-587 SSGGSYNYNN
+587 SSGGSYNYNT
-597 GSSGSTGSSSGGSML
+597 GSSGLTGSSSGGSML

-620 DALKSL
+620 DALKAL

-652 SEINAQLDKSNAE
+652 SDINAQLDKSNAE

-754 MTNASNVLSF
+754 MSNASNVLSF

-781 LEMAQQQLAMQER
+781 LEMAQQQLAMQEK
-794 QLAQQQAQAQWER
+794 QLAQQEAQAQWER
-807 EQAEKNWQ
+807 GQAEKNYQ
-815 MQQEQWAAQQ
+815 LQQEQWAAQQ
-825 QQNRVDNQQYQREY
+825 QQNRVDNQQYQRDY

>member
-21 NANKKKSGG
+21 NANKKKTGG
-30 TSSGGSSGSGRSS
+30 TSSGGSSGSGGGS
-43 GKTTSSGGSGRSS
+43 GTKRSSGGSSGTKTSS
-56 GKTIEQYQAD
+56 GKTIEQYQQDWKDA
-66 YNAAKAKGDQAGM
+66 NARGDQAGM
-79 DAAHAGAEAIRA
+79 DAAHAGAQALRA
-91 QQGYRGGADGS
+91 QQGYDGGADGS

-108 SSGSTGS
+108 STGSTGS
-115 TTSGTSGG
+115 TTSGR
-123 SSGSSS
+123 SSGSTGSS
-129 GRKFYSGQYDQ
+129 SDRKFYSGQYDQ
-140 NLDYKALADE
+140 SLDYKALADE
-150 AARNGNMAQAAIYE
+150 AAKNGNMAQAAIYE

-169 KITDQNLGYALTNQY
+169 KIKDQNLGYALTNQY
-184 AQYLGQTAPNGI
+184 AQYLGQTGKNGL
-196 SSAFDKTNN
+196 SSIYNPSTGQVNTGT
-205 RYDLSNSSLTSKN
+205 LNSQN
-218 TGAGKGVTA
+218 TGAGVGTKTGYGEWAKGSA
-227 IEPGYIGWNAGYTQD
+227 ALTQD
-242 FQSYIDQDTKWIQEY
+242 FGRYMDDLAAQIKEY
-257 EKALENPNLTDKMRK
+257 EASNDPTLKKHLPGMYNRMAIYETQLNAQKVANGAGNLVTNDW
-272 LYQSHL
+272 S
-278 VAAYNDRA
+278 AYLHKTPTSISGIG
-286 EQEQNRNA
+286 NA
-294 KLYAMGRPD
+294 
-303 LMTDLYQDQGN
+303 
-314 GTKGWLQD
+314 
-322 FSSVGNGAKSLSAG
+322 AKSLSAQQIAG
-336 YIYSQEQ
+336 YEQIAAKLEADYRNATNEYERKLIQEDLYPIQ
-343 LAARLENAFQNA
+343 LMLGRA
-355 TSDAEREVIWRDLA
+355 TSD
-369 PIERQ
+369 
-374 LGRAYDAK
+374 G
-382 TGQFSATTVSA
+382 GATWSPTTA
-393 TRDHY
+393 TPVTDHY
-398 GKKANAA
+398 GTGKD
-405 GYSYGALTNGA
+405 GTTGRSYGAWTNGT

-422 RALLAQG
+422 RAVLEAGRQKALSARENYNEPAWDDWEGLLAG
-429 LQAAKDERDAAAAN
+429 KPRLEASA
-443 GMYTP
+443 
-448 EWYLSNMP
+448 
-456 NRESGQANDP
+456 SGGK
-466 TRYNGLTEEDYK
+466 T
-478 ALYMQAKA
+478 
-486 NGDKAGMESAH
+486 S
-497 AGAQAIRA
+497 GATT
-505 QQGYDGGADGS
+505 
-516 KRIPLG
+516 
-522 SSGTTT
+522 GTTT
-528 GGSKLTSVLNL
+528 GGSKLTSALNL

-568 GASGTA
+568 GASGTV

-579 STGSSSGG
+579 SSGSSSGG

-597 GSSGSTGSSSGGSML
+597 GSTGSTGSSSGGSML

-636 IELGVQ
+636 IEMGVQ

-652 SEINAQLDKSNAE
+652 SDINAQLDKSNAE

-711 ANKREVASQIAK
+711 ENKREVASQIAK

-794 QLAQQQAQAQWER
+794 QLAQQEAQAQWER
-807 EQAEKNWQ
+807 EQAEKNYQ
-815 MQQEQWAAQQ
+815 LQQEQWAAQQ

-846 GTLPSHET
+846 GTLPSHQT
-854 IVNAGMT
+854 IMNAGMS
-861 DAEVYDMWKNVKAQM
+861 DAEVYEMWKNVKAQM

>member
-21 NANKKKSGG
+21 NANKKKSSG
-30 TSSGGSSGSGRSS
+30 TSSGGSSGSGGGS
-43 GKTTSSGGSGRSS
+43 GTKLSSGGSS
-56 GKTIEQYQAD
+56 GKTIEQYQKDWKDA
-66 YNAAKAKGDQAGM
+66 NARGDQAGM
-79 DAAHAGAEAIRA
+79 DAAHAGAQALRA
-91 QQGYRGGADGS
+91 QQGYDGGADGS

-108 SSGSTGS
+108 SSGSTKN
-115 TTSGTSGG
+115 TTSGTSSG
-123 SSGSSS
+123 STGSSS
-129 GRKFYSGQYDQ
+129 SRKFYSGQYDQ
-140 NLDYKALADE
+140 SLDYKALADD
-150 AARNGNMAQAAIYE
+150 AAKNGNMAQAAIYE

-169 KITDQNLGYALTNQY
+169 KIKDQNLGYALTNQY
-184 AQYLGQTAPNGI
+184 AQYLGQTGKNGL
-196 SSAFDKTNN
+196 SSIYNPSTGQVNTGT
-205 RYDLSNSSLTSKN
+205 LNSQN
-218 TGAGKGVTA
+218 TGAGVGTKTGYGEWAKGSA
-227 IEPGYIGWNAGYTQD
+227 ALTQD
-242 FQSYIDQDTKWIQEY
+242 FGRYMDDLAAQIKEY
-257 EKALENPNLTDKMRK
+257 EASNDPTLKKHLPGMYNRMAIYETQLNAQKVANGAGNLVTNDW
-272 LYQSHL
+272 S
-278 VAAYNDRA
+278 AYLH
-286 EQEQNRNA
+286 ETPTSISGIGNA
-294 KLYAMGRPD
+294 
-303 LMTDLYQDQGN
+303 
-314 GTKGWLQD
+314 
-322 FSSVGNGAKSLSAG
+322 AKSLSAQQIAG
-336 YIYSQEQ
+336 YEQIAAKLEADYKNATNDYERKLIQEDLYPIQ
-343 LAARLENAFQNA
+343 LMLGRA
-355 TSDAEREVIWRDLA
+355 TSD
-369 PIERQ
+369 
-374 LGRAYDAK
+374 G
-382 TGQFSATTVSA
+382 GATWSPTTA
-393 TRDHY
+393 TPVTDHY
-398 GKKANAA
+398 GTGKD
-405 GYSYGALTNGA
+405 GTTGRSYGAWTNGT

-422 RALLAQG
+422 RAVLEAGRQQALSARENYNEPAWDDWEGLLAG
-429 LQAAKDERDAAAAN
+429 KPRLEASASGGKTSGAK
-443 GMYTP
+443 T
-448 EWYLSNMP
+448 
-456 NRESGQANDP
+456 
-466 TRYNGLTEEDYK
+466 
-478 ALYMQAKA
+478 
-486 NGDKAGMESAH
+486 
-497 AGAQAIRA
+497 
-505 QQGYDGGADGS
+505 
-516 KRIPLG
+516 
-522 SSGTTT
+522 GTTT
-528 GGSKLTSVLNL
+528 GGSKLTSALNL

-568 GASGTA
+568 GASGTV

-579 STGSSSGG
+579 SSGG
-587 SSGGSYNYNN
+587 SSGGSYNYNT

-636 IELGVQ
+636 IEMGVQ

-652 SEINAQLDKSNAE
+652 SDINAQLDKSNAE

-711 ANKREVASQIAK
+711 ENKREVASQIAK

-781 LEMAQQQLAMQER
+781 LEMAQQQLAMQEK
-794 QLAQQQAQAQWER
+794 QLAQQEAQAQWER

-815 MQQEQWAAQQ
+815 MQQDQWEAQQ

>member
-30 TSSGGSSGSGRSS
+30 TSSGGSSGSGGGSGTKRSS
-43 GKTTSSGGSGRSS
+43 GGGSGTKTGSGGSA
-56 GKTIEQYQAD
+56 GKTIEQYQQDWKDA
-66 YNAAKAKGDQAGM
+66 NARGDQAGM
-79 DAAHAGAEAIRA
+79 DAAHAGAQALRA
-91 QQGYRGGADGS
+91 QQGYDGGADGS

-140 NLDYKALADE
+140 NLDYKALADD
-150 AARNGNMAQAAIYE
+150 AAKNGNMAQAAIYE

-169 KITDQNLGYALTNQY
+169 KIKDQNLGYALTNQY
-184 AQYLGQTAPNGI
+184 AQYLGQTGKNGL
-196 SSAFDKTNN
+196 SSIYNPSTGQVNTGT
-205 RYDLSNSSLTSKN
+205 LNSQN
-218 TGAGKGVTA
+218 TGAGMGTTTGYGEWAKGSA
-227 IEPGYIGWNAGYTQD
+227 ALTQD
-242 FQSYIDQDTKWIQEY
+242 FGRYMDDLAAQIKEY
-257 EKALENPNLTDKMRK
+257 EASNDPTLKKHLPGMYNRMAIYETQLNAQKVANGAGNLVTNDW
-272 LYQSHL
+272 S
-278 VAAYNDRA
+278 AYLH
-286 EQEQNRNA
+286 ETPTSISGIGNA
-294 KLYAMGRPD
+294 
-303 LMTDLYQDQGN
+303 
-314 GTKGWLQD
+314 
-322 FSSVGNGAKSLSAG
+322 AKSLSAQQIAG
-336 YIYSQEQ
+336 YEQIAAKLEADYKNATNDYERKLIQEDLYPIQ
-343 LAARLENAFQNA
+343 LMLGRA
-355 TSDAEREVIWRDLA
+355 TSD
-369 PIERQ
+369 
-374 LGRAYDAK
+374 G
-382 TGQFSATTVSA
+382 GATWSPTTA
-393 TRDHY
+393 TPVTDHY
-398 GKKANAA
+398 GTGKD
-405 GYSYGALTNGA
+405 GTTGRSYGAWTNGT

-422 RALLAQG
+422 RAVLEAGRQKALSARENYNEPAWDDWEGLLAG
-429 LQAAKDERDAAAAN
+429 KPRLEAAA
-443 GMYTP
+443 
-448 EWYLSNMP
+448 
-456 NRESGQANDP
+456 SGGKTSGTTA
-466 TRYNGLTEEDYK
+466 
-478 ALYMQAKA
+478 
-486 NGDKAGMESAH
+486 
-497 AGAQAIRA
+497 
-505 QQGYDGGADGS
+505 
-516 KRIPLG
+516 
-522 SSGTTT
+522 GTTT
-528 GGSKLTSVLNL
+528 GGSKLTSALNL

-568 GASGTA
+568 GASGTV

-579 STGSSSGG
+579 SSGSSSGG
-587 SSGGSYNYNN
+587 SSGGSYNYNT

-636 IELGVQ
+636 IEMGVQ

-652 SEINAQLDKSNAE
+652 SDINAQLDKSNAE

-764 QQWAAEF
+764 NQWAAEF

-781 LEMAQQQLAMQER
+781 LEMAKQQLAMQER
-794 QLAQQQAQAQWER
+794 QLAQQEAQAQWER
-807 EQAEKNWQ
+807 DQAEKNYQ
-815 MQQEQWAAQQ
+815 LQQEQWAAQQ

-854 IVNAGMT
+854 IVNAGMN
-861 DAEVYDMWKNVKAQM
+861 DAEVYEMWKNVKAQM